1 MLSTLIV
8 IALLAPVGCTASPQP
23 TPKATPP
30 YGEAQP
36 LVDLAKTDLQ
46 ERLGVSFDKIA
57 VQSVEATE
65 FPDTSL
71 GVPEPGHMYAQVITP
86 GYVIELVVDGTLYT
100 YHGSGERVVFVPN
113 QVALTTLPP
122 ALGLQTLDGQG
133 FALHYPANARLET
146 YEDYLRI
153 LGPEIAIRPADAD
166 WGWWGWAYEM
176 DIWVF
181 DNPDGLSA
189 ADWARQHILSQWQE
203 AAGGPFTGPVNDN
216 GQINE
221 DRVAEVSVG
230 GLAAFQADWFG
241 GDSTR
246 RAIYVTDG
254 KRVVSLIFNLNGT
267 QINTEKHRF
276 LFYFFI
282 CANLCASVSYFLY
295 PVENNPIARVEED
308 LYALILSTFR
318 FSE

>member
-1 MLSTLIV
+1 MRT
-8 IALLAPVGCTASPQP
+8 G
-23 TPKATPP
+23 
-30 YGEAQP
+30 G
-36 LVDLAKTDLQ
+36 
-46 ERLGVSFDKIA
+46 
-57 VQSVEATE
+57 
-65 FPDTSL
+65 
-71 GVPEPGHMYAQVITP
+71 
-86 GYVIELVVDGTLYT
+86 
-100 YHGSGERVVFVPN
+100 
-113 QVALTTLPP
+113 
-122 ALGLQTLDGQG
+122 
-133 FALHYPANARLET
+133 
-146 YEDYLRI
+146 
-153 LGPEIAIRPADAD
+153 
-166 WGWWGWAYEM
+166 YEM

-254 KRVVSLIFNLNGT
+254 KRVVSLIFNL
-267 QINTEKHRF
+267 
-276 LFYFFI
+276 
-282 CANLCASVSYFLY
+282 Y